1 MMICERGSAAMKTCA
16 EQASKIRLDAIPAE
30 AYACAAEL
38 GCDEDALLLACK
50 TDKAADHSTADTYLF
65 LTRHAIF
72 TVSGRR
78 GIERREGHHAYTRPQ
93 TASVFRM
100 DEGKC
105 YPLEQLAELRVE
117 ELLSGVRLTAMA
129 GQTPLLLA
137 VGSGFCKRSLQI
149 FCKYADIY
157 RREGF
162 FQFDPEDS
170 ASAHTCPACG
180 TRYPD
185 KNREYCPRCA
195 KRGRL
200 FLRMGR
206 FFGKYKLSLVL
217 MLVSLLLL
225 TAASTLAPYLS
236 SGFFYDS
243 VLSVGGDFYGQ
254 ILFVLA
260 LVVGTRLLSVLATML
275 NNYITS
281 IIAAKVV
288 YDLKKTIFGAIERLS
303 LGFFTARQTGGL
315 MTQVSQDSNT
325 IYSFFCDAVP
335 YFLINAVQVIVLVVL
350 LFMINPVLAALSLCT
365 VPVFFL
371 TMRWLF
377 RNQSKLHARRY
388 SGSRRLNALLSD
400 VLSGMR
406 VVKAFSRE
414 KEEISRFDKSNTGLA
429 GAEQNLSVFN
439 NYAWPITGVI
449 LYLGNI
455 IAWAVGGWMVMQGNF
470 DMTYGK
476 LVTFIAYV
484 NMLYAPLYFF
494 VHMVNQTADCSNAM
508 RRLFEIADARPE
520 VSEKEAPVHLPH
532 MRGEVTFRHVDFSYA
547 KNRKIIDDVSF
558 HVPAG
563 QTLGIVG
570 HTGAGKS
577 TLANLLMRLYDTD
590 RGEILIDG
598 VSVRDLAFEDLHG
611 NIAIVSQETYLFI
624 GTVLDNIRYA
634 RPEATYQEVLDAARM
649 AGCHEFIM
657 KLPDAYETR
666 IGFGYKDLSGGE
678 RQRLSIA
685 RAILKDPKI
694 LILDEATAAMDTA
707 TERRIQAAIERLT
720 HGKTTI
726 VIAHRLSTLRD
737 ADGLI
742 VIENG
747 GVVEA
752 GTQEELLAKEGVYHK
767 LYTLQ
772 EEALKNA
779 GIAE

>member
-1 MMICERGSAAMKTCA
+1 MHREKEENGNIE
-16 EQASKIRLDAIPAE
+16 LDVIPHE

-38 GCDEDALLLACK
+38 GLDRGELLLACK
-50 TDKAADHSTADTYLF
+50 ADKAADYTYADTYLF
-65 LTRHAIF
+65 LTHKDIF

-78 GIERREGHHAYTRPQ
+78 GLQKREGHRSYTRPQ
-93 TASVFRM
+93 TASVFSM
-100 DEGKC
+100 TEGKR
-105 YPLEQLAELRVE
+105 YALRELTGLRVE
-117 ELLSGVRLTAMA
+117 ELLSGVRLTALE
-129 GQTPLLLA
+129 GEVPVLLA
-137 VGSGFCKRSLQI
+137 VGSGFSKRSLQI
-149 FCKYADIY
+149 FCKYADICI
-157 RREGF
+157 REGHF
-162 FQFDPEDS
+162 AFDPEDS
-170 ASAHTCPACG
+170 ASAHTCPTCG
-180 TRYPD
+180 THYPD

-195 KRGRL
+195 KRGKL
-200 FLRMGR
+200 FLRMGK
-206 FFGKYKLSLVL
+206 FFLKYKLSLVL
-217 MLVSLLLL
+217 MMTSLLVL
-225 TAASTLAPYLS
+225 TAAGTVAPYLS

-243 VLSVGGDFYGQ
+243 VLTVGGEFYGK
-254 ILFVLA
+254 IMFVLI
-260 LVVGTRLLSVLATML
+260 LVVGTRLISVLATML

-315 MTQVSQDSNT
+315 MTQVSQDANT
-325 IYSFFCDAVP
+325 IYTFFCDGVP
-335 YFLINAVQVIVLVVL
+335 YFIINAVQVLVLAVL
-350 LFMINPVLAALSLCT
+350 LFTINPLLAALSLCT

-388 SGSRRLNALLSD
+388 SGSRRMNSFLAD

-455 IAWAVGGWMVMQGNF
+455 IAWAVGGWMVMQGTF

-484 NMLYAPLYFF
+484 NMIYSPLYFF

-520 VSEKEAPVHLPH
+520 VSERDNPVHLPD
-532 MRGEVTFRHVDFSYA
+532 MRGDVTFSHVDFSYA

-577 TLANLLMRLYDTD
+577 TLANLLMRLYDTE
-590 RGEILIDG
+590 RGDILIDG
-598 VSVRDLAFEDLHG
+598 VSVRDLAFADLHG

-634 RPEATYQEVLDAARM
+634 RPDATHDEVLAAARM
-649 AGCHEFIM
+649 AGCHDFIM

-685 RAILKDPKI
+685 RAILRNPKI
-694 LILDEATAAMDTA
+694 LILDEATAAMDTE

-720 HGKTTI
+720 RGKTTI

-737 ADGLI
+737 ADSLI
-742 VIENG
+742 VIESG
-747 GVVEA
+747 RVAEA